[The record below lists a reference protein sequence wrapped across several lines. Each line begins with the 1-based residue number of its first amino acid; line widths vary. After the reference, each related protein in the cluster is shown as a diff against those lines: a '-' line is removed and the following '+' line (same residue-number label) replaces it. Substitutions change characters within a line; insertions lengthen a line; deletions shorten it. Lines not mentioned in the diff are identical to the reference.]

1 MTRAYLPL
9 RSSVEWFEN
18 PESPEPV
25 TRAKQAAVLYDEVVF
40 EDGLLD
46 ASLTTQGSFVHY
58 LHPGSFTEEDI
69 RRVRRAPGA
78 GEGFEI
84 KIGIQPL
91 ANEPAPPES
100 MISFIRGQ
108 YTAKYTAEWRTGVI
122 DALKEFRPSWAAMLE
137 MPDERLSEVGLGQ
150 VVAQLAQE
158 LEADAVAASDPIQ
171 RSFIVQSFSRDV
183 AVAASMDA
191 TLQVTAM
198 FEPLLAAEAKSLSV
212 AADPSGR
219 TALGIV
225 VPNVASLPW
234 EAIVEFRDHAGSQEA
249 RTKLREVEERVHS
262 GDPADVDEFRRRV
275 SIEVTDLMFSAIS
288 ELRGSVGKDLAKEA
302 LNTSVSW
309 IPFASNIASAAEM
322 AVEAIQRRRSWHAA
336 LLKIRQATT
345 S

>member
-1 MTRAYLPL
+1 
-9 RSSVEWFEN
+9 
-18 PESPEPV
+18 
-25 TRAKQAAVLYDEVVF
+25 
-40 EDGLLD
+40 
-46 ASLTTQGSFVHY
+46 
-58 LHPGSFTEEDI
+58 
-69 RRVRRAPGA
+69 
-78 GEGFEI
+78 
-84 KIGIQPL
+84 
-91 ANEPAPPES
+91 

-234 EAIVEFRDHAGSQEA
+234 EAIVEFR
-249 RTKLREVEERVHS
+249 
-262 GDPADVDEFRRRV
+262 
-275 SIEVTDLMFSAIS
+275 
-288 ELRGSVGKDLAKEA
+288 
-302 LNTSVSW
+302 
-309 IPFASNIASAAEM
+309 
-322 AVEAIQRRRSWHAA
+322 
-336 LLKIRQATT
+336 
-345 S
+345 